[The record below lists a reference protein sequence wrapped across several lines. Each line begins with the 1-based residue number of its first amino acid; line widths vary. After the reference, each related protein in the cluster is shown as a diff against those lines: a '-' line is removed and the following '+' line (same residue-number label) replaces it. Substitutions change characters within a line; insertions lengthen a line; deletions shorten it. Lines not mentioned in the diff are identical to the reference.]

1 MEPEG
6 VRYAARAVM
15 LTVPLGV
22 TLQDCVALPPA
33 AVVAV
38 TVKELETRD
47 SPCVGV
53 QETVL
58 PESVAPDGEAVRE
71 KVMAL
76 ESEDVAASW

>member
-1 MEPEG
+1 LRG
-6 VRYAARAVM
+6 AAS
-15 LTVPLGV
+15 
-22 TLQDCVALPPA
+22 A